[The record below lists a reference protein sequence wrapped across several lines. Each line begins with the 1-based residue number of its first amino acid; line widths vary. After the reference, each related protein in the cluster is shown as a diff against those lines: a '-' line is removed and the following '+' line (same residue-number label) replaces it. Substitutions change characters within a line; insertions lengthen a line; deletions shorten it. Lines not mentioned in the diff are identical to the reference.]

1 MSILLLGA
9 NGQVGWELQRALA
22 PLGEVIAPGRQG
34 ANGLCGDL
42 ADLQGLRRTVSEVR
56 PRVIVN
62 AAAYTAVDRAE
73 AEPEQA
79 RAINATAPGVL
90 AEAARAQGALLV
102 HYSTDYIFAG
112 DGEVAWRE
120 DDPAA
125 PLNVYGRT
133 KWEGEQAIRHAA
145 GDHLILRTQWV
156 YAARGKNF
164 LHTMLRLASERER
177 LEVVDDQF
185 GAPTGAE
192 LIADVSVHAIR
203 AVLND
208 AKLAGTYHLAAGGVT
223 TWHGYARF
231 LIQAAREAGW
241 SIRVPHEAVV
251 PVGSEAF
258 STPARRPHNSRLALD
273 RIETGFGLRMPDW
286 REGVT
291 RTIKELTP
299 K

>member
-22 PLGEVIAPGRQG
+22 PLGAVIALGRQG

-192 LIADVSVHAIR
+192 LIADASVHAIR
-203 AVLND
+203 GVLND
-208 AKLAGTYHLAAGGVT
+208 ADLAGTYHLAAGGVT

-241 SIRVPHEAVV
+241 SIRVPDEAIV

>member
-1 MSILLLGA
+1 MRILLLGA

-22 PLGEVIAPGRQG
+22 PLGQVIALTRQG
-34 ANGLCGDL
+34 AEGLCGDL
-42 ADLQGLRRTVSEVR
+42 ADREGLVRTVSEVR

-90 AEAARAQGALLV
+90 AEAASEQGALLV

-112 DGEVAWRE
+112 DGDAAWRE
-120 DDPAA
+120 DDPSA

-133 KWEGEQAIRHAA
+133 KWEGEQAVRSASPE
-145 GDHLILRTQWV
+145 HLILRTQWV

-177 LEVVDDQF
+177 LEIVDDQF

-192 LIADVSVHAIR
+192 LIADASVHAIR
-203 AVLND
+203 GVLHD
-208 AKLAGTYHLAAGGVT
+208 SQLAGTYHLAAGGVT
-223 TWHGYARF
+223 SWHGYARF
-231 LIQAAREAGW
+231 LIQAARDAGW
-241 SIRVPHEAVV
+241 DIRVPDEAIV
-251 PVGSEAF
+251 PVGSDAF
-258 STPARRPHNSRLALD
+258 PTPAKRPNNSRLALE
-273 RIETGFGLRMPDW
+273 RIETRFGLRMPDW

-291 RTIKELTP
+291 RTIKELTRI
-299 K
+299 